1 MFEGPA
7 RGALRVAV
15 VAVLGWACAPAT
27 TEKGGPERPSAVD
40 PAAEAAAQ
48 PLLTHEVHAAEP
60 RAALLRK
67 YADATGLEV
76 RVEGG
81 VVKAGPILSYFE
93 ATWLAGLVPG
103 GKAVLRES
111 YDEPASPVPFIKLR
125 EAAGRTPAY
134 VGTRRAAGERF
145 ALVTWERDQDQ
156 TERELYQTH
165 ASGPRFLAKLPS
177 APGLDISSGLLFTK
191 VGDEGTLLQV
201 MNQRRDGAVK
211 SERLVAWR
219 FALGTREVLF
229 DVPFFSLEL
238 PSPPPPPASS
248 ITPPASSAS
257 AAPAKPPPPPAVRV
271 TVTRVTV
278 QGVGARITNYAVT
291 LRALEAARDVSLAL
305 NDWSAEL
312 WKDKPQP
319 DLVELVDAKQTGERS
334 SSLE

>member
-229 DVPFFSLEL
+229 DV
-238 PSPPPPPASS
+238 
-248 ITPPASSAS
+248 TPPASSAS